1 MNFKKNL
8 KELRVKRGFTQQ
20 EFAKKL
26 GMDINSYRYMEQ
38 ETKKA
43 KTISFDLLEQLT
55 EILEC
60 DYNEL
65 LK

>member
-8 KELRVKRGFTQQ
+8 KELRVKLGFTQQ
-20 EFAKKL
+20 ELAKQL
-26 GMDINSYRYMEQ
+26 NMDINSYRYMEQ
-38 ETKKA
+38 ETKKS

-55 EILEC
+55 QILEC